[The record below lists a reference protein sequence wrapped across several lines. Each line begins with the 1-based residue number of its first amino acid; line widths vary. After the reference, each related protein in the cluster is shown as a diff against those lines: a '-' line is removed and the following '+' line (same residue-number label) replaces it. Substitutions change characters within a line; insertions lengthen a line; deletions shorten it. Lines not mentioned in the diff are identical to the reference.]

1 MDVLGKKALTCSQ
14 IGGGGVL
21 EKFEVVEKAVTLGF
35 WPISG
40 EFEHEVEFLLGFF
53 SFVASADVRNV
64 AGFIFGNV
72 VVV

>member
-1 MDVLGKKALTCSQ
+1 M
-14 IGGGGVL
+14 

-40 EFEHEVEFLLGFF
+40 EFEYEVELLLVFF

-64 AGFIFGNV
+64 AGFIFGDV